1 MEAAPAPLG
10 KAGGMPDTVSAEIR
24 FREIYEEHYG
34 AILAYCRRRT
44 GHADAHDAAAE
55 VFAIAWRKID
65 TLVDQNPVR
74 PWLYGVAYRV
84 LSHQWRARDRFE
96 RLRDR
101 VGRMALPWSQTPES
115 NVVSRSDRELVL
127 EAARCLSH
135 NDREILR
142 LAAWEELP
150 HSEIAR
156 ILEISTAAVDQR
168 FHRAKKRLA
177 AEYERISMHRPPA
190 SAAKGGRA

>member
-1 MEAAPAPLG
+1 
-10 KAGGMPDTVSAEIR
+10 MPDTASAEIL
-24 FREIYEEHYG
+24 FKELYQDHYG
-34 AILAYCRRRT
+34 PILAYCRRRT

-65 TLVDQNPVR
+65 TLPAEKARR
-74 PWLYGVAYRV
+74 PWLYGIAYRV

-96 RLRDR
+96 RLKSR
-101 VGRMALPWSQTPES
+101 VGRMVVPWTQTPEA
-115 NVVSRSDRELVL
+115 VAVSRSERERVL
-127 EAARCLSH
+127 EAAARLGST
-135 NDREILR
+135 DREILR

-156 ILEISTAAVDQR
+156 ILDVSIAAVDQR

-177 AEYERISMHRPPA
+177 AEFERLSTHRPPA
-190 SAAKGGRA
+190 SAQKGGRA

>member
-1 MEAAPAPLG
+1 
-10 KAGGMPDTVSAEIR
+10 MPNTVSAEIR
-24 FREIYEEHYG
+24 FKEIYAEHYA

-44 GHADAHDAAAE
+44 SHSDAHDAAAE
-55 VFAIAWRKID
+55 VFAIAWKKID
-65 TLVDQNPVR
+65 TLDYARPVR
-74 PWLYGVAYRV
+74 PWLYGVAFRV

-96 RLRDR
+96 RLQDK
-101 VGRMALPWSQTPES
+101 VGRMTLPWAQTPEAET
-115 NVVSRSDRELVL
+115 VTRSDRELVI
-127 EAARCLSH
+127 EAASHLSH
-135 NDREILR
+135 KDREILR

-156 ILEISTAAVDQR
+156 ILQISTAAVDQR

-177 AEYERISMHRPPA
+177 AEYQRISMHRPPA

>member
-1 MEAAPAPLG
+1 
-10 KAGGMPDTVSAEIR
+10 MPNTVSAEIR
-24 FREIYEEHYG
+24 FKEIYEEHYA

-44 GHADAHDAAAE
+44 GHSDAHDAAAE
-55 VFAIAWRKID
+55 VFAIAWKKID
-65 TLVDQNPVR
+65 TLDYARPVR
-74 PWLYGVAYRV
+74 PWLYGVAFRV

-96 RLRDR
+96 RLQDK
-101 VGRMALPWSQTPES
+101 VGRMTLPWAQTPEAET
-115 NVVSRSDRELVL
+115 VTRSDRELVI
-127 EAARCLSH
+127 EAASHLSH
-135 NDREILR
+135 KDREILR

-156 ILEISTAAVDQR
+156 ILQISTAAVDQR

-177 AEYERISMHRPPA
+177 AEYQRISMHRPPA